1 MAAGIRLAKSSKKNE
16 EANLRQKIEAIVR
29 LRRDKTMKRYLSR
42 KYLCKQSFLIELVI

>member
-29 LRRDKTMKRYLSR
+29 LRRDKTMNETI
-42 KYLCKQSFLIELVI
+42 SFA